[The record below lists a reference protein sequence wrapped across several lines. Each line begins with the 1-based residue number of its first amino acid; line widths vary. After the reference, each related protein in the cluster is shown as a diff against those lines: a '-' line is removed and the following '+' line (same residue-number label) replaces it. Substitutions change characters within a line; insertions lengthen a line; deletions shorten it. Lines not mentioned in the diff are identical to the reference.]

1 MLGAASGPGRGPPPG
16 LPSPIVLL
24 SLCIGVAPL
33 PTLIGRW
40 ALCPGW
46 ETLTKLEGLRA
57 EGRCGRGTK
66 AERDSPG
73 FPSSSA
79 LRGHA
84 CWGVRVTCPGR
95 GAFSPLS
102 RSSSSSRE
110 EVKGDRG
117 QQRRVSPWLAWIPL
131 PPHAGSPLPARPH
144 QTPLPP
150 GLELELALLVVAA
163 ARPDR
168 QSRGEAC
175 RGPEVLGLRVAGGSQ
190 QEPARQGFVLFPQG
204 ALDGNFPS
212 PRGTVTSSP
221 GPST

>member
-1 MLGAASGPGRGPPPG
+1 MG
-16 LPSPIVLL
+16 
-24 SLCIGVAPL
+24 
-33 PTLIGRW
+33 
-40 ALCPGW
+40 
-46 ETLTKLEGLRA
+46 
-57 EGRCGRGTK
+57 EGRRQRGTLLVFRVPQHSE
-66 AERDSPG
+66 ATLAGGFASPVLDG
-73 FPSSSA
+73 GHSHPS
-79 LRGHA
+79 H
-84 CWGVRVTCPGR
+84 
-95 GAFSPLS
+95 
-102 RSSSSSRE
+102 SSSSSRE

-163 ARPDR
+163 AWPDR

-175 RGPEVLGLRVAGGSQ
+175 RRPEVLGLRVAGGSQ

>member
-33 PTLIGRW
+33 PTLIGGW

-79 LRGHA
+79 TLAGGFASPVLDGGHSH
-84 CWGVRVTCPGR
+84 P
-95 GAFSPLS
+95 SH
-102 RSSSSSRE
+102 SSSSSRE

-131 PPHAGSPLPARPH
+131 PPHAGSPLPTRPH

-163 ARPDR
+163 AWPDR